1 MATHGAFV
9 EQPLALA
16 ALPEGAWRRV
26 RRDPVFLLSGGIVL
40 LFVVV
45 AICASLIVP
54 QGPTELNPGANYG
67 APSSE
72 HWFGTDREGRDVF
85 SRVLYG
91 TRMALL
97 GALAVV
103 AIDLGIGIVYGLLAG
118 YVGGR
123 IDNLLM
129 RASDILLSF
138 PSLIMAILFVAAFG
152 PGLTPVVVGL
162 ALVYMPTAARI
173 VRSQVRIQKAEQY
186 VEAGRILGFSA
197 PRIAFRHVLPNCTSQ
212 IVVQASIVLPYAIVD
227 LAALS
232 FLGLG
237 VQPPT
242 PDWGNML
249 AEAQKS
255 LILAPWMAIFPA
267 LAIILLVL
275 GWNILGARVR
285 HHLDPTQR

>member
-1 MATHGAFV
+1 
-9 EQPLALA
+9 
-16 ALPEGAWRRV
+16 
-26 RRDPVFLLSGGIVL
+26 
-40 LFVVV
+40 
-45 AICASLIVP
+45 
-54 QGPTELNPGANYG
+54 
-67 APSSE
+67 
-72 HWFGTDREGRDVF
+72 
-85 SRVLYG
+85 
-91 TRMALL
+91 
-97 GALAVV
+97 
-103 AIDLGIGIVYGLLAG
+103 
-118 YVGGR
+118 
-123 IDNLLM
+123 M

-152 PGLTPVVVGL
+152 PGLTPVVIGL

-197 PRIAFRHVLPNCTSQ
+197 PRIAFRHVLPNCMSQ

-275 GWNILGARVR
+275 AWNILGARVR

>member
-40 LFVVV
+40 LFVLV
-45 AICASLIVP
+45 AIFASLIVP
-54 QGPTELNPGANYG
+54 QSPTELNPGENYM

-103 AIDLGIGIVYGLLAG
+103 AIDLGVGIVYGLLAG

-123 IDNLLM
+123 TDNLLM

-173 VRSQVRIQKAEQY
+173 VRSQVRVQKAEQY
-186 VEAGRILGFSA
+186 VEAGRMLGFSA
-197 PRIAFRHVLPNCTSQ
+197 PRIAFGHVLPNCTSQ
-212 IVVQASIVLPYAIVD
+212 IIVQASIVLPYAIVD

-242 PDWGNML
+242 PDWGNLL

-285 HHLDPTQR
+285 HHVDPTQR